1 MNSAMKALIVCVLTG
16 CVSAAGAAP
25 APMDI
30 LSRAMTLHRG
40 VKDYIAQVA
49 ITTDIPDVD
58 IPNRTATVYVK
69 PPDKTHV
76 ESRGGF
82 VLIPKRALL
91 FGDLLRDI
99 EQEAEVT
106 LAGTRTEAD
115 GPIYCVKVIP
125 KEEGPPGAA
134 PRVLTWINGSR
145 WTMERVQV
153 WEGKTMVMEARFTYR
168 QTQGFWMPTQVV
180 CTIPGTTVG
189 GTKPGHVTVTFS
201 DYRINTGL
209 TDAFFEEKAQQSRG
223 ARRSGRGPR
232 SR

>member
-1 MNSAMKALIVCVLTG
+1 MKPILVCLLVV
-16 CVSAAGAAP
+16 CVSAVGAQP

-30 LSRAMTLHRG
+30 LTRALTLHKG
-40 VKDYIAQVA
+40 VKDYVAQV
-49 ITTDIPDVD
+49 TVRTDIPDVD
-58 IPNRTATVYVK
+58 IPTRTATVYVK

-82 VLIPKRALL
+82 VLIPRRALL
-91 FGDLLRDI
+91 FGDILRDI
-99 EQEAEVT
+99 EEEAELS
-106 LAGTRTEAD
+106 LAGTRSEPG

-125 KEEGPPGAA
+125 KEKGPAGAE
-134 PRVLTWINGSR
+134 PRVLIWVNGGR

-153 WEGKTMVMEARFTYR
+153 WEGRTMMLEARFAYR
-168 QTQGFWMPTQVV
+168 QAQGFWMPSQVA
-180 CTIPGTTVG
+180 CTVPGRVLG
-189 GTKPGHVTVTFS
+189 GDKPGRVTVTFS

-209 TDAFFEEKAQQSRG
+209 TDAFFEEKAQQARG